1 MKTDVLSIINK
12 YYQTE
17 SKTHRILLSHSQ
29 QVTQKAL
36 QIAQKLSPQP
46 DLQFIEEAS
55 MLHDMG
61 IILTNA
67 PDIGCHGKHPYICHG
82 YLGREILEKENLFQ
96 HALVCERHIGMG
108 ITVKEI
114 EEQNLPLPKRD
125 MVPISIEE
133 KIICLADKFFSKN
146 PTRSDQE
153 LTIDAIK
160 KSLARFGT
168 HKVDAFQQ
176 LLDLLIPC

>member
-82 YLGREILEKENLFQ
+82 YLG
-96 HALVCERHIGMG
+96 
-108 ITVKEI
+108 
-114 EEQNLPLPKRD
+114 
-125 MVPISIEE
+125 
-133 KIICLADKFFSKN
+133 
-146 PTRSDQE
+146 
-153 LTIDAIK
+153 
-160 KSLARFGT
+160 
-168 HKVDAFQQ
+168 
-176 LLDLLIPC
+176 